1 MIRVSIDPDAL
12 SFRLDGH
19 AGYAPEGQDIVCSAA
34 SMLTAALFEY
44 VMRIAD
50 EEELAECEM
59 EPGHA
64 SLDVCPARAEVMA
77 QCRHAF
83 EMAEC
88 GFELLAARYPDN
100 LIID

>member
-1 MIRVSIDPDAL
+1 MIRVSIDPGTL
-12 SFRLDGH
+12 MFRLDGH

-64 SLDVCPARAEVMA
+64 LLDVCPARAEVMA
-77 QCRHAF
+77 QCKPVFCAI
-83 EMAEC
+83 AC
-88 GFELLAARYPDN
+88 GFGLLAERYPNN
-100 LIID
+100 LIVD

>member
-19 AGYAPEGQDIVCSAA
+19 AGYAPIGQDIVCASA

-44 VMRIAD
+44 VLGNVD
-50 EEELAECEM
+50 EGLLESCEM

-64 SLDVCPARAEVMA
+64 ALDVRAVVIGAVAHM
-77 QCRHAF
+77 H
-83 EMAEC
+83 
-88 GFELLAARYPDN
+88 PDSAS
-100 LIID
+100 L